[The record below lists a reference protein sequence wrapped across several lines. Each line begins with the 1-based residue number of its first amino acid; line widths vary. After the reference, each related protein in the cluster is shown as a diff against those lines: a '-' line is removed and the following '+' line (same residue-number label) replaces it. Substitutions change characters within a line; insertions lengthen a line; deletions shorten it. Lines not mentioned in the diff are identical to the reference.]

1 MSRELVIRKRGGK
14 VESPEEVHRWLDG
27 ALALMPNGERVLTL
41 AKPRERRSLNQN
53 AIFWLWMRC
62 IEEETGQSKDD
73 AHDWF
78 CKKFL
83 RRTVTFNG
91 REETVVGGTSSLTRE
106 QMSEFLDRVQAE
118 AASELG
124 IRLPSPDDE
133 AWAAF
138 EEYYRGRL

>member
-1 MSRELVIRKRGGK
+1 
-14 VESPEEVHRWLDG
+14 
-27 ALALMPNGERVLTL
+27 
-41 AKPRERRSLNQN
+41 
-53 AIFWLWMRC
+53 MRC

-138 EEYYRGRL
+138 EEYYRGRI